1 MSRRTRNSVYDTT
14 EADAK
19 AEAKR
24 LKYLA
29 NDHRRDK
36 EQSKK
41 REREADGEPEPVR
54 INTSKVIYFTE
65 EMRLRYQAIRQKT
78 SKEEKALPQEFSCS
92 PIKFKYFYCNAE
104 AQRTGGKVHS
114 QRCRHVQD
122 SCNNLTL
129 EPVGVARGDFF
140 GEDCCGLCFRPEC
153 RASSLK
159 GGAS

>member
-1 MSRRTRNSVYDTT
+1 MSRETRNRKYDTT

-29 NDHRRDK
+29 NDHRRDN
-36 EQSKK
+36 EQRKPK
-41 REREADGEPEPVR
+41 RKREADGEPEPEKPVR
-54 INTSKVIYFTE
+54 TNTSKVIYFTE

-78 SKEEKALPQEFSCS
+78 SKEEKALPQVFSCS
-92 PIKFKYFYCNAE
+92 PIKFKYFYCNAA

-140 GEDCCGLCFRPEC
+140 SEDCCGLCFRP
-153 RASSLK
+153 
-159 GGAS
+159 